1 MNTDHDTA
9 SGLIDA
15 LTALRD
21 VQSRLCDIEKRVA
34 GLTED
39 NKRMRAKLIE
49 AVEAWPQFDVGDD
62 ECPNVSGADLI
73 EFFDG
78 WRTEAKAVLI
88 PQAPDAQRHPPPV
101 SVRFALQEL
110 IRELHSRHFKGYFTE
125 GLDNLVQAAEQALAA
140 MTPHEQ
146 AIEFLQA
153 VATQADNTAC
163 DGRYTLPETVVD
175 EIREF
180 LAERTHATG
189 S

>member
-1 MNTDHDTA
+1 MKYPITERDTRQ
-9 SGLIDA
+9 A
-15 LTALRD
+15 LAAL
-21 VQSRLCDIEKRVA
+21 VK
-34 GLTED
+34 
-39 NKRMRAKLIE
+39 
-49 AVEAWPQFDVGDD
+49 
-62 ECPNVSGADLI
+62 
-73 EFFDG
+73 
-78 WRTEAKAVLI
+78 
-88 PQAPDAQRHPPPV
+88 
-101 SVRFALQEL
+101 EL
-110 IRELHSRHFKGYFTE
+110 NEHHQGYFTE

-180 LAERTHATG
+180 LAERKHATG